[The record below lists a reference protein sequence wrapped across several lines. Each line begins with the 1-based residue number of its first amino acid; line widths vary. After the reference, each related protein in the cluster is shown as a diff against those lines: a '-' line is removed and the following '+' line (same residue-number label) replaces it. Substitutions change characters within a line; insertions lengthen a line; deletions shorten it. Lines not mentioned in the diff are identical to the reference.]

1 LRLESVHDFEFLEVD
16 NWLFSVLQ
24 RYDFILKQPNKLAGK
39 TKFLSFF
46 LILPPP
52 QKGRWLFD

>member
-24 RYDFILKQPNKLAGK
+24 RYDFILKQPNNLTEKANYIL
-39 TKFLSFF
+39 FLTF
-46 LILPPP
+46 I
-52 QKGRWLFD
+52 